1 MVIKPNK
8 LKVHLCALTRYKQKL
23 YPTLLLPQIWIRLV
37 IVGDGSGAH
46 FHGGEARLQSIQLP
60 FHPPLLLLLLPKE
73 SFEGL
78 EFALPPSLCWEK
90 KRKKMTSTAAGSQL
104 VHPYLLFWAEMM
116 SRAVFFTRREAA

>member
-1 MVIKPNK
+1 M
-8 LKVHLCALTRYKQKL
+8 
-23 YPTLLLPQIWIRLV
+23 LPQIWIGPV

-46 FHGGEARLQSIQLP
+46 FHSGEARLQSIQLP
-60 FHPPLLLLLLPKE
+60 FRLPLLLLLPKE
-73 SFEGL
+73 SSEGL

-116 SRAVFFTRREAA
+116 SRTVFFTRREAA